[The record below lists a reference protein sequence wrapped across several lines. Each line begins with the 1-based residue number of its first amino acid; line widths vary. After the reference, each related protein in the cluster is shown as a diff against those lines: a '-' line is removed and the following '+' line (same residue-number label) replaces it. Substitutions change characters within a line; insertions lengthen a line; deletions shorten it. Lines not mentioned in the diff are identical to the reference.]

1 MVANDLSSLV
11 QGLSSY
17 DNIELH
23 ARSTPSKDE
32 RVAQT
37 RDLRIV
43 GFGPTGRLVIKLRD
57 ILAAGD
63 WTTVGLTPRQGLT
76 KSRQLALSAF
86 DKMFQSVRQADTDLL
101 EVPPFKS
108 LRNLV
113 LGQRHD
119 RGWDFLKDISP
130 NDLQV
135 HQTQVGVFLYSHQ
148 PRSICLHATHGPYS
162 GQMHHLVYDPNTH
175 AATITRHLYDF
186 DTDCPQIFCGARN
199 RWMFYPGVVTRW
211 RTDSEDQ
218 HRAEVFTEDLVRAL
232 TQRVNFDYRPLV
244 RDGEEE
250 WVEPKFG
257 TTIDIY
263 GLGMHAGARSHL
275 LQQDDILDDPP
286 EETEP
291 DPDRKEVFDK
301 LKGQIARLKA
311 ELQDGEDD
319 MNKWYIDALASC
331 GEDWDKWSDKVKL
344 RPWREVPACA
354 CCGWTTEAVIEE
366 FDEGLSK
373 IPSMIKLLRARGTW

>member
-1 MVANDLSSLV
+1 MLTVFKLFNNLASPILYQSVVANDLSSLV

-32 RVAQT
+32 WVAQT

-86 DKMFQSVRQADTDLL
+86 DKIFQSVRQADTDLL

-148 PRSICLHATHGPYS
+148 PRSICLHANHGPFS

-232 TQRVNFDYRPLV
+232 TQRVNYRPLV

-250 WVEPKFG
+250 WVEPEFG
-257 TTIDIY
+257 TTIEIY

-275 LQQDDILDDPP
+275 LQQDDILDD
-286 EETEP
+286 
-291 DPDRKEVFDK
+291 
-301 LKGQIARLKA
+301 
-311 ELQDGEDD
+311 
-319 MNKWYIDALASC
+319 
-331 GEDWDKWSDKVKL
+331 
-344 RPWREVPACA
+344 
-354 CCGWTTEAVIEE
+354 
-366 FDEGLSK
+366 
-373 IPSMIKLLRARGTW
+373 LLRGDRAGPGSERGFRQTKRLNCYTQSRAPRRRRRYEQMVCRDFGILGGSLGQVVGQGQVPPLARGTRVRVLWLDDRSGHRGV